1 ALQGKEAATIQD
13 NLLKTVDGLIEQ
25 NNKLNAEITKLDQE
39 EQQYLGIL
47 KQSETN
53 LKGASKALYDEI
65 QKTGVLTQE
74 KELLSQQ
81 NLDILYKVGYAQG
94 AVDLSDDL
102 AQQSQSILSQI
113 IEGRVKERRI
123 RKKAFVNDIL
133 ETYAR
138 VNEITG
144 TVLSLAGYVFPPA
157 KAGASIAFIQA
168 GFIRGVQAA
177 YNGDWKGAMYQIGM
191 ASLKALALEYGG
203 GGSIF
208 GFTPSELQTLQ
219 QFQIGLSTA
228 YNTYNAYKSEN
239 YALAFVSLAK
249 GAADIAAMEFQ
260 TKGANGKP
268 ILVDGKPTSTLDGS
282 GLSSF
287 QKGIITLGQTS
298 LDI

>member
-1 ALQGKEAATIQD
+1 
-13 NLLKTVDGLIEQ
+13 

-74 KELLSQQ
+74 KELVSQQ
-81 NLDILYKVGYAQG
+81 NLEILYKVGYAQG

-102 AQQSQSILSQI
+102 ARHSPSIFSQI

-157 KAGASIAFIQA
+157 KAGATIIFIHA
-168 GFIRGVQAA
+168 GLVRGIQAA

-191 ASLKALALEYGG
+191 ASLKALAL
-203 GGSIF
+203 
-208 GFTPSELQTLQ
+208 
-219 QFQIGLSTA
+219 
-228 YNTYNAYKSEN
+228 
-239 YALAFVSLAK
+239 
-249 GAADIAAMEFQ
+249 
-260 TKGANGKP
+260 
-268 ILVDGKPTSTLDGS
+268 
-282 GLSSF
+282 
-287 QKGIITLGQTS
+287 
-298 LDI
+298 